1 MHGVHVGSAPN
12 AHSVPMAAAASRARH
27 DGSVWPASS
36 NHRPS
41 VTPYAE
47 VLVVEDDPLDL
58 ALTLRALRASHVEHI
73 AVAHDGAEALE
84 YLASDAA
91 SGRGPRLVLLDLDLP
106 RVAGLEVLRR
116 MRQDDRMR
124 AIPVVVLSSSHDEL
138 DRARSYEIGANAF
151 VSKPVD
157 YRDLVRAARELGRS
171 WLGHRNSSP
180 PR

>member
-1 MHGVHVGSAPN
+1 M
-12 AHSVPMAAAASRARH
+12 
-27 DGSVWPASS
+27 
-36 NHRPS
+36 
-41 VTPYAE
+41 
-47 VLVVEDDPLDL
+47 
-58 ALTLRALRASHVEHI
+58 
-73 AVAHDGAEALE
+73 
-84 YLASDAA
+84 
-91 SGRGPRLVLLDLDLP
+91 LLDLDLP

-138 DRARSYEIGANAF
+138 DRVRSYENGANAF